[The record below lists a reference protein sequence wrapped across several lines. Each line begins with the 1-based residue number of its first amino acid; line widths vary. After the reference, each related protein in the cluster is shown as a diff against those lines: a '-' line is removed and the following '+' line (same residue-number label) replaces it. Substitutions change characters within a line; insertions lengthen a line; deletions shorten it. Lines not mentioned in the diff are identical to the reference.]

1 MRFATLFLF
10 FFLIGAYVHAGDTL
24 RVVVLHDTL
33 GMTIDSSEKAAYHLF
48 PFWYASD
55 FHHAEYV
62 MNADSSLSIIG
73 TMKDGSTRV
82 LPCSKQEFAQHR
94 YLVYYYA
101 GQVAPPESL
110 WPMLIE
116 IVVRGTA
123 QAAFGGC
130 D

>member
-1 MRFATLFLF
+1 MRLATVFLFLS
-10 FFLIGAYVHAGDTL
+10 LTAGYLRAEDTL

-33 GMTIDSSEKAAYHLF
+33 GTTIDSAEKATYHLF

-73 TMKDGSTRV
+73 TMKDGGTRV
-82 LPCSKQEFAQHR
+82 LPCAKQEFTQHR

-116 IVVRGTA
+116 IVVRGTVE
-123 QAAFGGC
+123 AAVGGC